1 VVATAADLSIAE
13 EVDEIDQE
21 LTADR
26 AHEAGGVPT
35 DARPCPRRKHCHL
48 PAMDRLT
55 TLKHGKQQCTDN
67 SLNADRVGFCE
78 MLYLTG

>member
-35 DARPCPRRKHCHL
+35 DARPCPRRKYCHL
-48 PAMDRLT
+48 PAMD
-55 TLKHGKQQCTDN
+55 
-67 SLNADRVGFCE
+67 
-78 MLYLTG
+78 